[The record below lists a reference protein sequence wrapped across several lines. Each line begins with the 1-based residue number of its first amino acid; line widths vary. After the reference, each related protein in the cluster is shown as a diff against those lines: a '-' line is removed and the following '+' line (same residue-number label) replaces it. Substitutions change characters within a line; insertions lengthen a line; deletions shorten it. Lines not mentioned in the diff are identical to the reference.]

1 VAGSSIIDANSGV
14 DQYGS
19 PKVSISLDS
28 KGGAKML
35 NFTKRAVGKPMA
47 VVFIEFK
54 TNGERDAENKLIF
67 IEERRVI
74 SVATINGVFG
84 NQFETTGLD
93 SPQEAYDLAL
103 LLRAG
108 ALIAPIQII
117 EERTVG
123 PSLGQENI
131 DLGTKA
137 IMYGFIAVLIF
148 MLIYYKKFGFV
159 ANIAL
164 TLNLVMIIGVMSMI
178 PGATLTLPGMAG
190 IVLTVGMAVD
200 ANVLIFE
207 RIREEI
213 LDGRSP
219 QQAIHHGYD
228 SAFSTILDANITT
241 FLVGLILFAVGTGP
255 IKGFSITLMIG
266 IITSM
271 FTAIIVTL
279 VIVNAWWGGKRLTK
293 LSIEE
298 HHMQLLNMKNTIAFM
313 ALKKPAAILSVFLLI
328 GSLTSLAINQLNWG
342 LDFTGGTQIEV
353 GYAQTADLAQIRKQ
367 LEASDFKDAV
377 VQNFGSSQDVLIR
390 LASREGVKPSELGDA
405 AIKVLKEA
413 DSSAEMRG
421 SSYVSSSVGD
431 ELTEQ
436 GGLAMLVALICIL
449 IYVALRFEWRFALG
463 SVAALTHD
471 VIITLG
477 LFSILGLEFD
487 LTVLAAVL
495 AVIGYSLNDTIVV
508 CDRIRENFRKIRKSE
523 SEEIINISL
532 TQTLNRTIITSLT
545 TILVLLALFF
555 VGGATIHG
563 FATALLFGVIIGTYS
578 SIYVAS
584 LVALTLGISKED
596 LMPTEI
602 EKEGADQD
610 AVV

>member
-1 VAGSSIIDANSGV
+1 
-14 DQYGS
+14 
-19 PKVSISLDS
+19 
-28 KGGAKML
+28 
-35 NFTKRAVGKPMA
+35 
-47 VVFIEFK
+47 
-54 TNGERDAENKLIF
+54 
-67 IEERRVI
+67 
-74 SVATINGVFG
+74 
-84 NQFETTGLD
+84 
-93 SPQEAYDLAL
+93 
-103 LLRAG
+103 
-108 ALIAPIQII
+108 
-117 EERTVG
+117 
-123 PSLGQENI
+123 
-131 DLGTKA
+131 
-137 IMYGFIAVLIF
+137 
-148 MLIYYKKFGFV
+148 
-159 ANIAL
+159 
-164 TLNLVMIIGVMSMI
+164 
-178 PGATLTLPGMAG
+178 
-190 IVLTVGMAVD
+190 
-200 ANVLIFE
+200 
-207 RIREEI
+207 
-213 LDGRSP
+213 
-219 QQAIHHGYD
+219 
-228 SAFSTILDANITT
+228 
-241 FLVGLILFAVGTGP
+241 
-255 IKGFSITLMIG
+255 
-266 IITSM
+266 
-271 FTAIIVTL
+271 
-279 VIVNAWWGGKRLTK
+279 
-293 LSIEE
+293 
-298 HHMQLLNMKNTIAFM
+298 MQLLNMKKTIAFM
-313 ALKKPAAILSVFLLI
+313 SLRKPAAILSVLLII

-353 GYAQTADLAQIRKQ
+353 GYGQAADLEQIRKQ
-367 LEASDFKDAV
+367 LASSDFNDAV

-421 SSYVSSSVGD
+421 SSYVSSSVGE

-471 VIITLG
+471 VILTLG
-477 LFSILGLEFD
+477 LFSVLGLEFD

-508 CDRIRENFRKIRKSE
+508 CDRIRENFRKIRKGE

-563 FATALLFGVIIGTYS
+563 FATALLFGVVIGTYS

-610 AVV
+610 PVA

>member
-1 VAGSSIIDANSGV
+1 
-14 DQYGS
+14 
-19 PKVSISLDS
+19 
-28 KGGAKML
+28 M
-35 NFTKRAVGKPMA
+35 
-47 VVFIEFK
+47 
-54 TNGERDAENKLIF
+54 
-67 IEERRVI
+67 
-74 SVATINGVFG
+74 
-84 NQFETTGLD
+84 
-93 SPQEAYDLAL
+93 
-103 LLRAG
+103 
-108 ALIAPIQII
+108 QI
-117 EERTVG
+117 
-123 PSLGQENI
+123 
-131 DLGTKA
+131 
-137 IMYGFIAVLIF
+137 
-148 MLIYYKKFGFV
+148 
-159 ANIAL
+159 
-164 TLNLVMIIGVMSMI
+164 
-178 PGATLTLPGMAG
+178 
-190 IVLTVGMAVD
+190 
-200 ANVLIFE
+200 
-207 RIREEI
+207 
-213 LDGRSP
+213 
-219 QQAIHHGYD
+219 
-228 SAFSTILDANITT
+228 
-241 FLVGLILFAVGTGP
+241 
-255 IKGFSITLMIG
+255 
-266 IITSM
+266 
-271 FTAIIVTL
+271 
-279 VIVNAWWGGKRLTK
+279 
-293 LSIEE
+293 
-298 HHMQLLNMKNTIAFM
+298 LNMKETIAFM
-313 ALKKPAAILSVFLLI
+313 SLKKPAAILSIFLII

-353 GYAQTADLAQIRKQ
+353 GYEQSADLVKIRKQ
-367 LEASDFKDAV
+367 LEASDFNDAV

-390 LASREGVKPSELGDA
+390 LASREGIKPAELGDA

-413 DSSAEMRG
+413 DNTAEMRG
-421 SSYVSSSVGD
+421 SSYVSSSVGE

-471 VIITLG
+471 VILTLG

-508 CDRIRENFRKIRKSE
+508 CDRIRENFRKIRKGE
-523 SEEIINISL
+523 SEEIINLSL

-563 FATALLFGVIIGTYS
+563 FATALLFGVVIGTYS